1 MIKGIFQTP
10 IDVLP
15 AKATMKKDEAIL
27 ITSFGLSNIPET
39 HKFSIIQTKEEVL

>member
-27 ITSFGLSNIPET
+27 IKSNITET
-39 HKFSIIQTKEEVL
+39 HKFSVIQTKEEVP